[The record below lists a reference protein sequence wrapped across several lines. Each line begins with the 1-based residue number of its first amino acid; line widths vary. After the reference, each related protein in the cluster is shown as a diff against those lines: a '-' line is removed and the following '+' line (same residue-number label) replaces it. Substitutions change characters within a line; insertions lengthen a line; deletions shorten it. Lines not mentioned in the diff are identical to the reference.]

1 MIPRIV
7 LRQRFYLTLLQRLQ
21 HSVVTNLD
29 DARGCGRCGGIR
41 LGRATQRM
49 TVN

>member
-29 DARGCGRCGGIR
+29 DARVWAMRRHKAWPGHSTDDR
-41 LGRATQRM
+41 
-49 TVN
+49 